1 MVGLTVTYLM
11 ITKSTRTGAFLF
23 KGGRTVKETY
33 YLIAG
38 LVSAAIAYVSEKLGM
53 LIPLIGLLV
62 LMMVIDYITGMLA
75 AKKEAVEHPGDPNYG
90 WSSAVGMNGIIKKF
104 GILCVIVVSMV
115 LDYIVATLAVQM
127 NFNPPI
133 TTLFS
138 LLVTSWF
145 LLNEMLS
152 IIENSGRMGADVPD
166 WLAKYIAGLKDKIDS
181 EGGSAEHVDKIE

>member
-1 MVGLTVTYLM
+1 M
-11 ITKSTRTGAFLF
+11 
-23 KGGRTVKETY
+23 KETY

-38 LVSAAIAYVSEKLGM
+38 LVSAAIAYVSDKLGM

-75 AKKEAVEHPGDPNYG
+75 AKKEAVEHPDDPSYG
-90 WSSAVGMNGIIKKF
+90 WSSAIGMNGIIKKF

-152 IIENSGRMGADVPD
+152 IIENSGRMGADVPE
-166 WLAKYIAGLKDKIDS
+166 WLAKYIAGLKSKIDS
-181 EGGSAEHVDKIE
+181 DGGSAEHIDKLE

>member
-1 MVGLTVTYLM
+1 M
-11 ITKSTRTGAFLF
+11 
-23 KGGRTVKETY
+23 KETY

-38 LVSAAIAYVSEKLGM
+38 LVSAAIAYVSDKLGM

-75 AKKEAVEHPGDPNYG
+75 AKKEAVEHPDDPSYG
-90 WSSAVGMNGIIKKF
+90 WSSAIGMNGIIKKF

-152 IIENSGRMGADVPD
+152 IIENSGRMGADVPE
-166 WLAKYIAGLKDKIDS
+166 WLAKYIAGLKSKIDS
-181 EGGSAEHVDKIE
+181 EGGSAEHIDKIE

>member
-1 MVGLTVTYLM
+1 M
-11 ITKSTRTGAFLF
+11 
-23 KGGRTVKETY
+23 KETY

-38 LVSAAIAYVSEKLGM
+38 LVSAAIAYVSDKLGM

-62 LMMVIDYITGMLA
+62 LMMAIDYITGMLA
-75 AKKEAVEHPGDPNYG
+75 AKKEAVEHPGDPKYG

-115 LDYIVATLAVQM
+115 LDYIVATLAIQM

-166 WLAKYIAGLKDKIDS
+166 WLAKYIAGLKDKIDN
-181 EGGSAEHVDKIE
+181 EGGSAENNEKNE

>member
-1 MVGLTVTYLM
+1 M
-11 ITKSTRTGAFLF
+11 
-23 KGGRTVKETY
+23 KETY

-38 LVSAAIAYVSEKLGM
+38 LVTAAIAYVSDKLGI
-53 LIPLIGLLV
+53 LISLIGLLV

-75 AKKEAVEHPGDPNYG
+75 AKKEAVDHPGDPKYG
-90 WSSAVGMNGIIKKF
+90 WSSAIGLNGIIKKF

-115 LDYIVATLAVQM
+115 LDYLVATLAIKM

-166 WLAKYIAGLKDKIDS
+166 WLAKYIAGLKNRIDS
-181 EGGSAEHVDKIE
+181 EGDPVDHIEKSE

>member
-1 MVGLTVTYLM
+1 M
-11 ITKSTRTGAFLF
+11 
-23 KGGRTVKETY
+23 KETY

-38 LVSAAIAYVSEKLGM
+38 LVSAAIAYVSDKLGM

-75 AKKEAVEHPGDPNYG
+75 AKKEAVEHPDDPSYG
-90 WSSAVGMNGIIKKF
+90 WSSAIGMNGIIKKF

-166 WLAKYIAGLKDKIDS
+166 WLARYIAGLKDKIDS
-181 EGGSAEHVDKIE
+181 EGGSAEHIDKIE

>member
-1 MVGLTVTYLM
+1 M
-11 ITKSTRTGAFLF
+11 R
-23 KGGRTVKETY
+23 ETY

-38 LVSAAIAYVSEKLGM
+38 LVSAAIAYVSGKLGV
-53 LIPLIGLLV
+53 LIPLMGLLV
-62 LMMVIDYITGMLA
+62 LMMVIDYISGMLA
-75 AKKEAVEHPGDPNYG
+75 AKKEAVNHPEDPNYG
-90 WSSAVGMNGIIKKF
+90 WSSAQGFNGIIKKF

-115 LDYIVATLAVQM
+115 LDYIVATLAIQM

-152 IIENSGRMGADVPD
+152 IIENAGRMGADVPE
-166 WLAKYIAGLKDKIDS
+166 WLAKYIAVLKDKIDN
-181 EGGSAEHVDKIE
+181 EGGTNNIEGTE

>member
-1 MVGLTVTYLM
+1 M
-11 ITKSTRTGAFLF
+11 R
-23 KGGRTVKETY
+23 ETY

-38 LVSAAIAYVSEKLGM
+38 LVSAAIAYVSGKLGV
-53 LIPLIGLLV
+53 LIPLMGLLV
-62 LMMVIDYITGMLA
+62 LMMVIDYISGMLA
-75 AKKEAVEHPGDPNYG
+75 AKKEAVNHPEDPNFG
-90 WSSAVGMNGIIKKF
+90 WSSAAGLNGIIKKF

-115 LDYIVATLAVQM
+115 LDYIVATLAIQM

-152 IIENSGRMGADVPD
+152 IIENAGRMGADVPE
-166 WLAKYIAGLKDKIDS
+166 WLAKYIAVLKDKIDN
-181 EGGSAEHVDKIE
+181 EGGTNNIEGTE

>member
-1 MVGLTVTYLM
+1 
-11 ITKSTRTGAFLF
+11 
-23 KGGRTVKETY
+23 VKETY

-75 AKKEAVEHPGDPNYG
+75 AKKEAVEHPDDPSYG
-90 WSSAVGMNGIIKKF
+90 WSSAIGMNGIIKKF

-152 IIENSGRMGADVPD
+152 IIENSGRMGADVPE
-166 WLAKYIAGLKDKIDS
+166 WLAKYIAGLKSKIDS
-181 EGGSAEHVDKIE
+181 EGGSAEHIDKIE

>member
-1 MVGLTVTYLM
+1 M
-11 ITKSTRTGAFLF
+11 
-23 KGGRTVKETY
+23 KETY

-75 AKKEAVEHPGDPNYG
+75 AKKEAVEHPDDPSYG
-90 WSSAVGMNGIIKKF
+90 WSSAIGMNGIIKKF

-152 IIENSGRMGADVPD
+152 IIENSGRMGADVPE
-166 WLAKYIAGLKDKIDS
+166 WLAKYIAGLKSKIDS
-181 EGGSAEHVDKIE
+181 EGGSAEHIDKIE

>member
-1 MVGLTVTYLM
+1 M
-11 ITKSTRTGAFLF
+11 
-23 KGGRTVKETY
+23 KETY

-75 AKKEAVEHPGDPNYG
+75 AKKEAVEHPGDPKYG
-90 WSSAVGMNGIIKKF
+90 WSSSVGMNGIIKKF

-115 LDYIVATLAVQM
+115 LDYIVATLAIQM

-166 WLAKYIAGLKDKIDS
+166 WLAKYIAGLKDKIDN
-181 EGGSAEHVDKIE
+181 EGGSAENNEKNE

>member
-1 MVGLTVTYLM
+1 M
-11 ITKSTRTGAFLF
+11 
-23 KGGRTVKETY
+23 KETY
-33 YLIAG
+33 LLVAG
-38 LVSAAIAYVSEKLGM
+38 VVSAAIAYVSDKLGM
-53 LIPLIGLLV
+53 LIPLMGLLV

-75 AKKEAVEHPGDPNYG
+75 AKKEAVDHPGDPKYG
-90 WSSAVGMNGIIKKF
+90 WSSAIGFNGIIKKF

-115 LDYIVATLAVQM
+115 LDYIVATLAIKMQL
-127 NFNPPI
+127 NPPI

-181 EGGSAEHVDKIE
+181 EGSSAEHIDKIE

>member
-1 MVGLTVTYLM
+1 M
-11 ITKSTRTGAFLF
+11 
-23 KGGRTVKETY
+23 KETY

-75 AKKEAVEHPGDPNYG
+75 AKKEAVEHPGDPKYG
-90 WSSAVGMNGIIKKF
+90 WSSSVGMNGIIKKF

-115 LDYIVATLAVQM
+115 LDYIVATLAIQM

-166 WLAKYIAGLKDKIDS
+166 WLAKYIAGLKDKIDN
-181 EGGSAEHVDKIE
+181 EGGSAEHIEKSE

>member
-1 MVGLTVTYLM
+1 
-11 ITKSTRTGAFLF
+11 
-23 KGGRTVKETY
+23 
-33 YLIAG
+33 
-38 LVSAAIAYVSEKLGM
+38 
-53 LIPLIGLLV
+53 
-62 LMMVIDYITGMLA
+62 
-75 AKKEAVEHPGDPNYG
+75 
-90 WSSAVGMNGIIKKF
+90 MNGIIKKF

-115 LDYIVATLAVQM
+115 LDYIVATLAIQM

-166 WLAKYIAGLKDKIDS
+166 WLARYIAGLKDKIDS
-181 EGGSAEHVDKIE
+181 EGGSAEHIDKIE

>member
-1 MVGLTVTYLM
+1 
-11 ITKSTRTGAFLF
+11 
-23 KGGRTVKETY
+23 VKETY
-33 YLIAG
+33 LLVAG
-38 LVSAAIAYVSEKLGM
+38 VVSAAIAYVSGKLGI

-62 LMMVIDYITGMLA
+62 LMMVIDYVSGMLA
-75 AKKEAVEHPGDPNYG
+75 AKKEAIDHPGDPAYG
-90 WSSAVGMNGIIKKF
+90 WSSAVGFNGIIKKF

-115 LDYIVATLAVQM
+115 LDYIVATLAIKMQL
-127 NFNPPI
+127 NPPI

-166 WLAKYIAGLKDKIDS
+166 WLVKYIAILKDKIDDTGTGA
-181 EGGSAEHVDKIE
+181 EGHTGTE

>member
-1 MVGLTVTYLM
+1 M
-11 ITKSTRTGAFLF
+11 
-23 KGGRTVKETY
+23 KETY

-75 AKKEAVEHPGDPNYG
+75 AKKEAVEHPGDSKYG

-115 LDYIVATLAVQM
+115 LDYIVATLAIQM

-166 WLAKYIAGLKDKIDS
+166 WLARYIAGLKDKIDS
-181 EGGSAEHVDKIE
+181 EGGSAEHIDKIE